1 MNKTTFDVNNFKY
14 LENQID
20 GLILQAV
27 STLKLAL
34 PDDDLNRLQKEFEAV
49 KNEVKND
56 FTQRTIPH
64 EKIDLN
70 KVIPQKREEP
80 KIIKV
85 PTRMVYPSFKSFKQT
100 KQEIFKEFMIYVN
113 KIYDVFKSLKVRF
126 KDLRLEKYKDVLKK
140 LAVNVADKLFKKD
153 QIVEAVLKESFI

>member
-70 KVIPQKREEP
+70 KTVPQKRVEP
-80 KIIKV
+80 KIIKA